1 MGRFEPL
8 SWAALVVVSKY
19 FMSSDFALDLR
30 VARRQA
36 GYTQHDVALLLGAH
50 QSHVSDLEQGRTL
63 PSLFEIVSLSLIFGR
78 SFESL
83 FADLLLSA
91 KTEIGGKI
99 TALPAMVRSYVGT
112 FNRDA
117 SLKKLERRLAAKQP
131 EYGAE

>member
-8 SWAALVVVSKY
+8 SWAALVVVSDH
-19 FMSSDFALDLR
+19 FMSPDFALDLR

-63 PSLFEIVSLSLIFGR
+63 PSLAEVVSLSLIFGR

-91 KTEIGGKI
+91 KSEIGGRI
-99 TALPAMVRSYVGT
+99 TTLPALVRSYVGT

-117 SLKKLERRLAAKQP
+117 SLKKLERRLVADPP
-131 EYGAE
+131 EYGTK

>member
-1 MGRFEPL
+1 
-8 SWAALVVVSKY
+8 
-19 FMSSDFALDLR
+19 MSSDFALDLR

-63 PSLFEIVSLSLIFGR
+63 PSLAEIVSLSLIFGR

-91 KTEIGGKI
+91 KSEIGGRL

-117 SLKKLERRLAAKQP
+117 SLTKLERRLATNP
-131 EYGAE
+131 SDYGAE

>member
-8 SWAALVVVSKY
+8 SWAALVVVSIK
-19 FMSSDFALDLR
+19 FMSTDFALDLR

-36 GYTQHDVALLLGAH
+36 GYTQQDVAMLLGAH
-50 QSHVSDLEQGRTL
+50 QSHVSDLEHGRTI
-63 PSLFEIVSLSLIFGR
+63 PSLAETVTLSLIFGR

-91 KTEIGGKI
+91 KTEIGGRI
-99 TALPAMVRSYVGT
+99 TALPSLVRSYVGT

-117 SLKKLERRLAAKQP
+117 SLKKLERRLAANPP
-131 EYGAE
+131 EYGAK